1 MNETVHSPPAIRAT
15 GITKKFDGEDEIV
28 VANNDIHLEVRS
40 GALHAIVGEN
50 GAGKSTLAH
59 VLAGLTRPDSGEV
72 SIHGDR
78 LMLANSGAA
87 KAAGIGFVT
96 QHFTL
101 VETLT
106 VWENVTL
113 GLDLTGPWIDRDAVR
128 EMVASL
134 ASSLQIDLSPDALV
148 ETLPLPTR
156 QAVEIIKALTRDASI
171 LILDE
176 PTSVLGPRESEL
188 LFERINALR
197 VQGTTVVLVTHRIQE
212 VMDHATHVTV
222 LRNGASVSTYNREA
236 FDADRIIEA
245 IIGRPATALADHE
258 YDLGRTSVLEVDQI
272 RLHKDGQT
280 VLEGLSLNIH
290 EGEIVGLAG
299 VAGNGQTEFTQI
311 LAGQLSP
318 SSGTLRLMSE
328 DITNWDA
335 RQRRQ
340 HGLAYIPEDRRRSGL
355 IGSFSIQDNLF
366 LGGQD
371 QFGTAI
377 WWDGDQARQEAD
389 RLIETYGIRTPSA
402 ATPADSLS
410 GGNQQKVV
418 IARELSR
425 SPRVIVAAHPT
436 QGLDLGATDF
446 VQTQLLDA
454 RARGCGILVISND
467 LDDLRALSDRIAV
480 IYKGRIAGICSVD
493 DYDDQQIGL
502 WMTSGGQT
510 P

>member
-1 MNETVHSPPAIRAT
+1 
-15 GITKKFDGEDEIV
+15 
-28 VANNDIHLEVRS
+28 
-40 GALHAIVGEN
+40 
-50 GAGKSTLAH
+50 
-59 VLAGLTRPDSGEV
+59 
-72 SIHGDR
+72 
-78 LMLANSGAA
+78 
-87 KAAGIGFVT
+87 
-96 QHFTL
+96 
-101 VETLT
+101 
-106 VWENVTL
+106 
-113 GLDLTGPWIDRDAVR
+113 
-128 EMVASL
+128 
-134 ASSLQIDLSPDALV
+134 
-148 ETLPLPTR
+148 
-156 QAVEIIKALTRDASI
+156 
-171 LILDE
+171 
-176 PTSVLGPRESEL
+176 
-188 LFERINALR
+188 
-197 VQGTTVVLVTHRIQE
+197 
-212 VMDHATHVTV
+212 
-222 LRNGASVSTYNREA
+222 
-236 FDADRIIEA
+236 
-245 IIGRPATALADHE
+245 
-258 YDLGRTSVLEVDQI
+258 
-272 RLHKDGQT
+272 
-280 VLEGLSLNIH
+280 
-290 EGEIVGLAG
+290 
-299 VAGNGQTEFTQI
+299 
-311 LAGQLSP
+311 
-318 SSGTLRLMSE
+318 MSE

-340 HGLAYIPEDRRRSGL
+340 HGLAYIPEDRRRSGR

-454 RARGCGILVISND
+454 RARGCGLLVISNA
-467 LDDLRALSDRIAV
+467 LDALRALSDRIAV